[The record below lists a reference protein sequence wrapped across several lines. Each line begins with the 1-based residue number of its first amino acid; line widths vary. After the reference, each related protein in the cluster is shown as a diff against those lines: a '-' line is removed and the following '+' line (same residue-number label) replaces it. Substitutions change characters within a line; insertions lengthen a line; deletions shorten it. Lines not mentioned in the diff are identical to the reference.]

1 VKFII
6 GFLGGLVVGAAG
18 AIAYSMQTG
27 RDLREIVDDVRS
39 DLSKR
44 DLDALGARLEG
55 RVSEMQKE
63 LEGRIAAIK
72 EKASAAVDEARE
84 VASDTAA
91 DAVAEASDA
100 VAEAADAVA
109 EATDAVDPAVEA
121 VAKKASRAKEAAE
134 DQAPA

>member
-1 VKFII
+1 MKFII

-72 EKASAAVDEARE
+72 EKASAAVDEA
-84 VASDTAA
+84 APAIHSALD
-91 DAVAEASDA
+91 EAGS
-100 VAEAADAVA
+100 
-109 EATDAVDPAVEA
+109 
-121 VAKKASRAKEAAE
+121 KASAAIARRSRAVRISSTTENAR
-134 DQAPA
+134 

>member
-1 VKFII
+1 MKLII

-27 RDLREIVDDVRS
+27 RDLREVVDDVRS

-63 LEGRIAAIK
+63 LEGRITAIK
-72 EKASAAVDEARE
+72 EKASAAVGEAGEALE
-84 VASDTAA
+84 VAGETAET
-91 DAVAEASDA
+91 AVADASDA
-100 VAEAADAVA
+100 AGS
-109 EATDAVDPAVEA
+109 AVEA
-121 VAKKASRAKEAAE
+121 TEEAVADAKDAVKDHAE
-134 DQAPA
+134 S